1 MISAAGPT
9 HNLTEVAMS
18 SYYKQ
23 KQKGQSVR
31 SRGPTPDFEKG
42 FDEQHAF
49 EGEKGDE
56 KLRCLPSVL
65 VQEIPEGAGCQ
76 EQHRG

>member
-1 MISAAGPT
+1 
-9 HNLTEVAMS
+9 MS
-18 SYYKQ
+18 SYYSYKQ

-31 SRGPTPDFEKG
+31 CRGPTPDFEKG
-42 FDEQHAF
+42 FDEQQAL

-56 KLRCLPSVL
+56 KLRRLSSVL
-65 VQEIPEGAGCQ
+65 VQEMPEGGSCQ